1 MLVLTFAEAASVLA
15 PFVTHGL
22 LDATRVPTRQRLIA
36 VDDARMNQLKTSY
49 NALATAWNAAL
60 RRRRA
65 AGGTGTP
72 TPLDA
77 VPADALKALLTFL
90 QDIDV
95 AGVVEAPATRAADPR

>member
-36 VDDARMNQLKTSY
+36 VDDARMSQLKTSY
-49 NALATAWNAAL
+49 NALAAAWNAAL

-65 AGGTGTP
+65 AGGPARP
-72 TPLDA
+72 TPMDE
-77 VPADALKALLTFL
+77 VPAEALKALLTFL
-90 QDIDV
+90 QDIDA